1 METAE
6 LEEADAKDRVA
17 GDTTWHRMDVACGI
31 YGTILVTAVAAG
43 ASAVPEMEALKGAL
57 VVLVTT
63 VVFWIAHIYAN
74 LMALHRSQRRRSSL
88 AEAGEVALQ
97 ELPLVGAGVLPIL
110 ILLLLGA
117 AGVTINER
125 S

>member
-43 ASAVPEMEALKGAL
+43 ASAVPEMEALK